1 MEHDPKEIVKQ
12 TYDQL
17 ASWYLNW
24 VDGQRSPRERYAIQ
38 VLQNAWSAALLSSS
52 PASQATKTVAS
63 PTPPQVL
70 PPPRILDLGC
80 GPGVP
85 VTRML
90 LERGAHVVA
99 NDISAQQLAMARSR
113 CCPFNSALEPEEVTV
128 RATMTPRSSS
138 SSNTGGRLVTVAG
151 DMAGLA
157 FEPDSFDG
165 AVSFFA
171 LFHLP
176 RTEQRAVLAKVR
188 TWLRPGALFAFNLA
202 TIDEEAIYGE
212 MMGRGMF
219 WSSYSV
225 DESCAMVR
233 DAELDLVA
241 AEVLESEPD
250 DGVEFL
256 WIVAAVPR
264 KQRSE

>member
-1 MEHDPKEIVKQ
+1 MEQDPKEIVKQ
-12 TYDQL
+12 TYDHL

-24 VDGQRSPRERYAIQ
+24 VDGQRSPRERYAIR
-38 VLQNAWSAALLSSS
+38 VLQNAWSTALLSSS
-52 PASQATKTVAS
+52 PASPATKTVAS
-63 PTPPQVL
+63 STPPQL
-70 PPPRILDLGC
+70 PPPPRILELGC

-113 CCPFNSALEPEEVTV
+113 CF
-128 RATMTPRSSS
+128 
-138 SSNTGGRLVTVAG
+138 TVAG
-151 DMAGLA
+151 DMAGLT
-157 FEPDSFDG
+157 FEPGSFDG

-176 RTEQRAVLAKVR
+176 RAEQRAVLAKVR

-202 TIDEEAIYGE
+202 TIDEETIYGE
-212 MMGRGMF
+212 MLGRGMF
-219 WSSYSV
+219 WSSYGV
-225 DESCAMVR
+225 DESRAMVR
-233 DAELDLVA
+233 DAELELVA

-256 WIVAAVPR
+256 WVVAAVPR
-264 KQRSE
+264 KQRLE

>member
-24 VDGQRSPRERYAIQ
+24 VDGQRSPRERYAIK
-38 VLQNAWSAALLSSS
+38 VLQNAWSTALLSSS

-80 GPGVP
+80 GPGVS

-113 CCPFNSALEPEEVTV
+113 CS
-128 RATMTPRSSS
+128 
-138 SSNTGGRLVTVAG
+138 G
-151 DMAGLA
+151 DMAGLT

-256 WIVAAVPR
+256 WVVAAVPR